1 MHCLTLIRKDKKGD
15 LLKNI
20 AETWPIVKGDYT
32 VGNPRSRIAVVT
44 LASQINPSPEAA
56 LWGSSK
62 TENLGV
68 EKIIVNTISNSNI
81 RYILICGTESRGHL
95 AGHSLLAIHANG
107 IDEKGRIIG
116 SEGAIPFIEN
126 ISKEAVKRFQQQ
138 VVLLDRIGLTNLEE
152 IMKIVRKYKDRG
164 EVYPEEPLV
173 AISQKKRQST
183 FTIPHSGDIIVSEEF
198 VMDST
203 SGVVC
208 PTEDF

>member
-1 MHCLTLIRKDKKGD
+1 MR
-15 LLKNI
+15 NV

-32 VGNPRSRIAVVT
+32 VGNPRSRISVVT

-56 LWGSSK
+56 IWGSSK
-62 TENLGV
+62 TENMGV

-81 RYILICGTESRGHL
+81 RYILICGKESRGHL

-107 IDEKGRIIG
+107 VDEKGKIIG

-126 ISKEAVKRFQQQ
+126 ISRAAIKRFQQQ
-138 VVLLDRIGLTNLEE
+138 VIILDRIGLTDLEE
-152 IMKIVRKYKDRG
+152 IMKVVRRYKDRG
-164 EVYPEEPLV
+164 EIYPEEPLI

-183 FTIPHSGDIIVSEEF
+183 FTIHHSGDIIVSEEF

-203 SGVVC
+203 AGVIC
-208 PTEDF
+208 PTKDF

>member
-1 MHCLTLIRKDKKGD
+1 MKK
-15 LLKNI
+15 I
-20 AETWPIVKGDYT
+20 AEAWPIVKGDYT
-32 VGNPRSRIAVVT
+32 VGNPESRIAVVT
-44 LASQINPSPEAA
+44 LASQINSLPEAA

-68 EKIIVNTISNSNI
+68 EKIIINTISNSNI
-81 RYILICGTESRGHL
+81 RYILICGKESRGHL

-107 IDEKGRIIG
+107 IDEKGRIVG

-126 ISKEAVKRFQQQ
+126 ISREAVKRFQQQ

-152 IMKIVRKYKDRG
+152 IMKIVREYKDQG

-198 VMDST
+198 VMDSAA
-203 SGVVC
+203 GVVC
-208 PTEDF
+208 TTNDF

>member
-1 MHCLTLIRKDKKGD
+1 MKT
-15 LLKNI
+15 I
-20 AETWPIVKGDYT
+20 AETWPLVKGDYT
-32 VGNPRSRIAVVT
+32 VGNPTSRIAVVT

-81 RYILICGTESRGHL
+81 RYILVCGTESRGHL

-107 IDEKGRIIG
+107 IDEKGRIVG

-126 ISKEAVKRFQQQ
+126 ISRAAVERFQQQ
-138 VVLLDRIGLTNLEE
+138 VVLFDRIGLTDLAE
-152 IMKIVRKYKDRG
+152 IMKIVRKYKDLG
-164 EVYPEEPLV
+164 EAYPDEPFV
-173 AISQKKRQST
+173 ATSQKKRRST
-183 FTIPHSGDIIVSEEF
+183 FAVPISGDIIISEEF
-198 VMDST
+198 FMDAA

-208 PTEDF
+208 QAKDF

>member
-1 MHCLTLIRKDKKGD
+1 MR
-15 LLKNI
+15 NV

-32 VGNPRSRIAVVT
+32 VGNPRSRILVVT

-56 LWGSSK
+56 IWGSSK

-81 RYILICGTESRGHL
+81 RYILICGKESRGHL

-107 IDEKGRIIG
+107 VDEKGKIIG

-126 ISKEAVKRFQQQ
+126 ISRAAIKRFQQQ
-138 VVLLDRIGLTNLEE
+138 VIILDRIGLTDLEE
-152 IMKIVRKYKDRG
+152 IMKVVRRYKDRG
-164 EVYPEEPLV
+164 EIYPEEPLI

-203 SGVVC
+203 AGVIC
-208 PTEDF
+208 PTKDF

>member
-1 MHCLTLIRKDKKGD
+1 LR
-15 LLKNI
+15 NV

-32 VGNPRSRIAVVT
+32 VGNPRSRISVVT

-56 LWGSSK
+56 IWGSSK

-81 RYILICGTESRGHL
+81 RYILICGKESRGHL

-107 IDEKGRIIG
+107 VDEKGRIIG

-126 ISKEAVKRFQQQ
+126 ISRAAIKRFQQQ
-138 VVLLDRIGLTNLEE
+138 VIILDRIGLTDLEE
-152 IMKIVRKYKDRG
+152 IMKVVRRYKDRG

-203 SGVVC
+203 AGVIC
-208 PTEDF
+208 PTKDF

>member
-1 MHCLTLIRKDKKGD
+1 MKTV
-15 LLKNI
+15 

-32 VGNPRSRIAVVT
+32 VGNPKSRIAVVT

-68 EKIIVNTISNSNI
+68 EKIIVNIISNSNI
-81 RYILICGTESRGHL
+81 RYVLVCGTESRGHL

-126 ISKEAVKRFQQQ
+126 ISRTAVKRFQQQ
-138 VVLLDRIGLTNLEE
+138 VVLLDRIGLTDLDK
-152 IMKIVRKYKDRG
+152 IMKIVRKYKGQG
-164 EVYPEEPLV
+164 EVYPDEPFV

-183 FTIPHSGDIIVSEEF
+183 FAVPLSGDIIISEEF
-198 VMDST
+198 VMDAAA
-203 SGVVC
+203 GVIC
-208 PTEDF
+208 QAKDF